1 MGRPRRSS
9 TPLGG
14 KAPAD
19 SSEGAALDE
28 GASSKVHATP
38 TELPP
43 SACAQSVSAVPSD
56 ATNVPIGVTGKQPPM
71 TPRIRVRSATEA
83 QQPGPLTAR
92 WDAMASVG
100 ATRSLCSGKLQ
111 RVLYSVA
118 LENARVAGT
127 SAAQRGIA
135 RRQLMG
141 VRPSLHAPDTASYMR
156 MLCVGRHLEADRQ
169 NHLHMRSTSPVMV
182 YARSGGELKRLP
194 PKEAIRVPAV
204 VPDVESSTS
213 AAPLQPTADCDS
225 GAAALSGVQVD
236 VVRADFAKF
245 LQQHRQEWLVCELR
259 HSDPCVLSSA
269 ARSKRTG
276 RCGRPAMPIGVSA
289 PRPCRP
295 V

>member
-1 MGRPRRSS
+1 VLGSIGVATVAAPVAPFAQSSRGTKTPGGTKTPPSTLCKFIQYIVEAIQLEWEGHGVAAPRSSHSVEMGRPRRSS

-14 KAPAD
+14 KAPGD
-19 SSEGAALDE
+19 SSEGAGLDE

-141 VRPSLHAPDTASYMR
+141 VRPSLHAPEHRIVHAYAVRGQAPRGRPSKSPPHAFHIPRDGVCALRWRAQAATAE
-156 MLCVGRHLEADRQ
+156 G
-169 NHLHMRSTSPVMV
+169 
-182 YARSGGELKRLP
+182 
-194 PKEAIRVPAV
+194 
-204 VPDVESSTS
+204 
-213 AAPLQPTADCDS
+213 
-225 GAAALSGVQVD
+225 
-236 VVRADFAKF
+236 
-245 LQQHRQEWLVCELR
+245 
-259 HSDPCVLSSA
+259 SDPS
-269 ARSKRTG
+269 
-276 RCGRPAMPIGVSA
+276 
-289 PRPCRP
+289 PCSGP
-295 V
+295 